1 MLVPGIVSATFKGRP
16 IEDVLTIAGNA
27 GLGAIE
33 WSENHHIPRGD
44 LLFAKEVAEKTRD
57 NGLEIAGYGSYYR
70 LGQDMDIRPSL
81 DTASAMGAESVRIWA
96 GSKASAALTKE
107 ERCALMEELQK
118 AVDTAGSYGI
128 VLNLEWH
135 KNTLTDENKSGLETL
150 EGIYSPWLRTLWQPT
165 QALSFEERAEGLEMI
180 LPYLSY
186 LHVYYWDET
195 GRRPFEEG
203 LGHWERYFS
212 LLEKKKKYYALLE
225 FVLGDTEEQ
234 FYRDAA
240 ALIALLQKG
249 V

>member
-1 MLVPGIVSATFKGRP
+1 MLVPGIVSATFKGRS
-16 IEDVLTIAGNA
+16 IEDVLTITRKA

-44 LLFAKEVAEKTRD
+44 LQLAKEAALKSRD

-70 LGQDMDIRPSL
+70 LGQEMDLRPSL
-81 DTASAMGAESVRIWA
+81 DTAAAMGADSVRIWA
-96 GSKASAALTKE
+96 GSKPSRALEKA
-107 ERCALMEELQK
+107 ERDALLEELQE
-118 AVDTAGSYGI
+118 ATEIAESYGM

-135 KNTLTDENKSGLETL
+135 KNTLTDENQSGLDTL
-150 EGIYSPWLRTLWQPT
+150 SYIKSPWLRTLWQPT
-165 QALSFEERAEGLEMI
+165 QALSFDERADGLKMI

-203 LGHWERYFS
+203 LNHWERYFS
-212 LLEKKKKYYALLE
+212 LLEKEKKYYALLE

-240 ALIALLQKG
+240 ALIALLHKG